1 MPIRDELD
9 AYVRQSFDQEWTTR
23 SGQKVPEPGDIRL
36 NNDSIQ
42 LEATILYADLADSTG
57 LVKDKR
63 PSFAAEVYE
72 SYVYCAAKLIRNRG
86 GSVTAYDGD
95 RVMGVFVGPRKN
107 SDAARCALEINGA
120 VNDIINPALR
130 SQYPKS
136 NYTVTQKVGID
147 VSDVWVVNT
156 GIRGNNDHVWVGTAA
171 NYAAKMAAFD
181 LGYRSY
187 ITARVYGRLL
197 DSSKLG
203 GTSQEN
209 MWTSLGFKSEV
220 NGVVYGSRFKW
231 SI

>member
-1 MPIRDELD
+1 MTIRDELD
-9 AYVRQSFDQEWTTR
+9 AYVKQCFDQQWTMR
-23 SGQKVPEPGDIRL
+23 EGQKVPEPGDIKL
-36 NNDSIQ
+36 NNDSVQ
-42 LEATILYADLADSTG
+42 LEATILYADLTDSTG
-57 LVKDKR
+57 LVKDKK

-95 RVMGVFVGPRKN
+95 RVMGVFVGGRKN
-107 SDAARCALEINGA
+107 TDAARCALEINGA
-120 VNDIINPALR
+120 VNDIINPALK

-136 NYTVTQKVGID
+136 TYTVTQKVGID

-156 GIRGNNDHVWVGTAA
+156 GIRGNNDHIWVGTAA

-187 ITARVYGRLL
+187 ITARVYNRLL

-203 GTSQEN
+203 GKPSQN
-209 MWTSLGFKSEV
+209 MWTSLGFKGEV
-220 NGVVYGSRFKW
+220 DAVVYGSRFKW
-231 SI
+231 SV